1 MALPVSG
8 ESMSSDTVSHDS
20 TVANLIKFDARCECA
35 MGEPV
40 VATVMTCPAVAVTP
54 NTKFKD
60 VVNALLAGDAY
71 AVPVVDTEA
80 RPLGTVTEA
89 DLLANLEF
97 HGGTDAVPIFGGA
110 AARRRWRKASAL
122 TAAELMAAPVAVI
135 GADAPIGQAAHRL
148 SDPSHLQLCVVDQ
161 DMRLVGILT
170 RRNLLTVYRRS
181 DERIEADVTA
191 AIQADVRRPSRH
203 HGARRPRRRHTPGN
217 THLPQQGRT
226 RRIRR
231 IARRRRRGHPQQAE
245 LRARR
250 PHDHRPVNGPPVPAG
265 STSTAS
271 SNPSRYLRS

>member
-1 MALPVSG
+1 MAQRLEEFSLQLVQGPTHRVAPRSPRPTSASGLARLRRLMALPVSG
-8 ESMSSDTVSHDS
+8 MSMSGDTVSRDS
-20 TVANLIKFDARCECA
+20 TVANLIKLDARCECV

-54 NTKFKD
+54 NTRFKD

-89 DLLANLEF
+89 DLLTNLEF
-97 HGGTDAVPIFGGA
+97 HGGTDAVPILWL

-135 GADAPIGQAAHRL
+135 GADAPIGQAARRL

-181 DERIEADVTA
+181 DGESRPTSP
-191 AIQADVRRPSRH
+191 RPSRQTSD
-203 HGARRPRRRHTPGN
+203 APPA
-217 THLPQQGRT
+217 PQ
-226 RRIRR
+226 
-231 IARRRRRGHPQQAE
+231 
-245 LRARR
+245 
-250 PHDHRPVNGPPVPAG
+250 PPSWCT
-265 STSTAS
+265 STTAS
-271 SNPSRYLRS
+271 SHSREH

>member
-1 MALPVSG
+1 
-8 ESMSSDTVSHDS
+8 
-20 TVANLIKFDARCECA
+20 

-71 AVPVVDTEA
+71 AVPVVDTQT

-97 HGGTDAVPIFGGA
+97 HGGTDAVPIFGG
-110 AARRRWRKASAL
+110 ARRRWRKASAL

-181 DERIEADVTA
+181 DDRIEADVTA
-191 AIQADVRRPSRH
+191 AIQADLGRPARTPAAITVHVDHGVVTLQGTLTYRSRAEH
-203 HGARRPRRRHTPGN
+203 AGYAASRVAGVVA
-217 THLPQQGRT
+217 T
-226 RRIRR
+226 RNNLSY
-231 IARRRRRGHPQQAE
+231 E
-245 LRARR
+245 L
-250 PHDHRPVNGPPVPAG
+250 DDLMITG
-265 STSTAS
+265 
-271 SNPSRYLRS
+271 L

>member
-1 MALPVSG
+1 
-8 ESMSSDTVSHDS
+8 
-20 TVANLIKFDARCECA
+20 

-71 AVPVVDTEA
+71 AVPVVDTQT

-191 AIQADVRRPSRH
+191 AIQADVRRP
-203 HGARRPRRRHTPGN
+203 
-217 THLPQQGRT
+217 GRT
-226 RRIRR
+226 PAAITVHVDHGVVTLQGTLTYRSRAEHAGYAASRVAGVVAIRNKLSY
-231 IARRRRRGHPQQAE
+231 E
-245 LRARR
+245 L
-250 PHDHRPVNGPPVPAG
+250 DDLMITG
-265 STSTAS
+265 
-271 SNPSRYLRS
+271 L

>member
-8 ESMSSDTVSHDS
+8 KSVSSDTVSHDS

-97 HGGTDAVPIFGGA
+97 HGGTDAVPIFSGA

-135 GADAPIGQAAHRL
+135 GADAPIGQATRRL
-148 SDPSHLQLCVVDQ
+148 SDPSHLQLCVVDH

-170 RRNLLTVYRRS
+170 RRNLLPFTGAPTSESRPTS
-181 DERIEADVTA
+181 P
-191 AIQADVRRPSRH
+191 RPSRQTSDAPTAPQPPSRCTSTTASSH
-203 HGARRPRRRHTPGN
+203 RPV
-217 THLPQQGRT
+217 
-226 RRIRR
+226 
-231 IARRRRRGHPQQAE
+231 
-245 LRARR
+245 LRAR
-250 PHDHRPVNGPPVPAG
+250 PAAIPVGIDAILN
-265 STSTAS
+265 SCK
-271 SNPSRYLRS
+271 PSQL

>member
-8 ESMSSDTVSHDS
+8 KSVSGDMVSHDS
-20 TVANLIKFDARCECA
+20 TVAKLIKFDARCECD

-135 GADAPIGQAAHRL
+135 GADAPIGQAARRL
-148 SDPSHLQLCVVDQ
+148 SDPSHLQLCVVDH

-181 DERIEADVTA
+181 DDRIEADVTA
-191 AIQADVRRPSRH
+191 AIQADLRRP
-203 HGARRPRRRHTPGN
+203 
-217 THLPQQGRT
+217 GRT
-226 RRIRR
+226 PAAITVHVDHGVVTLQGTLTYRSSADHAGYAASRVAGVVAIRNN
-231 IARRRRRGHPQQAE
+231 
-245 LRARR
+245 LRYEV
-250 PHDHRPVNGPPVPAG
+250 DDLMITG
-265 STSTAS
+265 
-271 SNPSRYLRS
+271 L